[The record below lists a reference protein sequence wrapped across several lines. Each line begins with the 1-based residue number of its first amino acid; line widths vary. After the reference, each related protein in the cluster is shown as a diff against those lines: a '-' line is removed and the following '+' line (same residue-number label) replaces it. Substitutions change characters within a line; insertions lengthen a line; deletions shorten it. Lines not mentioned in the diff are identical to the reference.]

1 MNVCVVRWSVRGFSY
16 VFDLLFCRENV
27 GGGCIGLGG
36 FVVKYLIVE
45 VWDLGLVYIKFFFLN
60 YSLRG

>member
-1 MNVCVVRWSVRGFSY
+1 MNVCVVRWSDRGFSY

-36 FVVKYLIVE
+36 FVIKYLVVE
-45 VWDLGLVYIKFFFLN
+45 VWDLGLVYI
-60 YSLRG
+60 